1 MKVKINNKEID
12 AQHCA
17 QIAFRGDSR
26 SCQSLC
32 GLLEKEQVSFTVK
45 EKNESLSVVFVRG
58 LNVETTLEL
67 VKKFPQLKECAFF
80 DEFKPNKIRDTYIVY
95 SESGTNEFK
104 KIIYVGSCDGQGD
117 SAFSEEAFL
126 LETKTKKFSGTMTST
141 GEKWNICYS
150 FPFVFDWE
158 DKETDQFEFYGTT
171 IVKYKGIDE
180 NVVVPIGV
188 TRIDV
193 HAFKGNSKIKNV
205 MIPKSVQYIMSG
217 AFSGCTNL
225 EHVEIEKGIQYIPN
239 LIFKD
244 CKNLIEICFP
254 DSISKAKLID
264 DSIIQSGQEALCG
277 CKKLEKVVLSNKMK
291 TIPDRFF
298 KDCESLDD
306 VVIPEQITQIG
317 ALSFAGCKSLK
328 KIVLPNGVKSIGNS
342 KHGGATGGLS
352 FQNCSALSCIFIPDT
367 VTKIAKDSFKGC
379 KNVII
384 YTPKNSYAEKYSIEN
399 NIKCVL
405 V

>member
-1 MKVKINNKEID
+1 MKVKINDKEINV
-12 AQHCA
+12 QQFT
-17 QIAFRGDSR
+17 QIAFRGDSK

-32 GLLEKEQVSFTVK
+32 GLLENEHISFTVK
-45 EKNESLSVVFVRG
+45 EKTESFSVILVRG
-58 LNVETTLEL
+58 LEVKTTLEL

-95 SESGTNEFK
+95 SESYTNEFK
-104 KIIYVGSCDGQGD
+104 KIIYVGSCDGQSD
-117 SAFSEEAFL
+117 SSFSEEASL
-126 LETKTKKFSGTMTST
+126 LETKVKKFSGTITST

-158 DKETDQFEFYGTT
+158 DKETDRFEFYGTT
-171 IVKYKGIDE
+171 IIKYKGFEE
-180 NVVVPIGV
+180 NVFVPVGV

-193 HAFKGNSKIKNV
+193 HAFKENSKIKSIT
-205 MIPKSVQYIMSG
+205 IPKSVQSIMSG

-244 CKNLIEICFP
+244 CKNLMEICFP
-254 DSISKAKLID
+254 DSISKAKVID

-277 CKKLEKVVLSNKMK
+277 CKNLKKVVLSDKMK

-306 VVIPEQITQIG
+306 VVMPKQLTQIG

-328 KIVLPNGVKSIGNS
+328 KIILPNGVKCIGNS
-342 KHGGATGGLS
+342 KYGGATGGLS
-352 FQNCSALSCIFIPDT
+352 FQNCSSLSYIFIPDT

-379 KNVII
+379 KNITI
-384 YTPKNSYAEKYSIEN
+384 YTPPNSYAEKYSTEN